1 MATGANFSAEDEIKH
16 VRARL
21 RALETEQLALRARL
35 EELER
40 QRSVFEASS
49 ALNTSATPPVT
60 MASSSSAKVAL
71 FRRLFAGRE
80 DVFPIRWENRKT
92 GKGGYAPACANEWVK
107 GVCNKPRVK
116 CGECPNQAFILVSDE
131 IIERHLRG
139 DHRGTSSGDDFVA
152 GVYPLLSDQ
161 TCWFLAADF
170 DKENWTADALAVL
183 ETRSAKGVPAALERL
198 RSGNGGR
205 APK

>member
-21 RALETEQLALRARL
+21 RTLETEQLALRARL

-40 QRSVFEASS
+40 QRTVLEAASS
-49 ALNTSATPPVT
+49 VLNTSATPSVT

-80 DVFPIRWENRKT
+80 DVFPIRWDNRKT

-116 CGECPNQAFILVSDE
+116 CGECPNQAFIPVSDE

-139 DHRGTSSGDDFVA
+139 DHGGRSSSDDFVA
-152 GVYPLLSDQ
+152 RRLPSVVGRDLL
-161 TCWFLAADF
+161 
-170 DKENWTADALAVL
+170 
-183 ETRSAKGVPAALERL
+183 VPRCRFRQGELGRGRL
-198 RSGNGGR
+198 GGS
-205 APK
+205 